1 MRVHPAK
8 IVARLTPTTKRY
20 LEEAVGFAVS
30 GQHSEI
36 TPEHMLLA
44 MCSESGGDTDVLMR
58 SVDRDI
64 KKLHSELERALHSF
78 RNGSTTKPRLS
89 DVLVRWFEDAWI
101 LASLEWGETALRS
114 GALVVQMILGGGR
127 YLSDPLLSLSSISAE
142 HLREMATDA
151 LKITAESV
159 EATPSRE
166 RMSSTHE
173 RGGPDVAGPG
183 SALSKFTTSFTDAAR
198 AGNIDP
204 VFGRESEIRQVID
217 VLCRRRKNNPMLV
230 GEPGVGKTALVEG
243 LALAI
248 AQREVPEALA
258 EVDLRALDLGLLEAG
273 ASVKGE
279 FEARL
284 KNVIQEVQ
292 SSPIPIVLFIDEA
305 HTLIGAG
312 NQKGG
317 ADAANLLKPALARG
331 ELRTIA
337 ATTWSEYKQYFE
349 KDAALERRFQPIKVE
364 EPNEDVAI
372 GMLRGLRAIY
382 EHAHHVIIRD
392 SAVEAAVRLG
402 HRYITGRQ
410 LPDKS
415 VDLLDTTAARVR
427 VEQSARPEKLT
438 RLEAEMAAL
447 ERRCGAVRRDLA
459 DHDDESMQR
468 TLSSLEERIVVLE
481 GQRTELMAIW
491 ATQRDAL
498 ERVFSTRR
506 ALAEARHASKDT
518 NESGLELESLE
529 RDARQALVEFENLRK
544 SEPLFS
550 IDVDSA
556 AVARTVELWT
566 GVPIGEMHDAT
577 NRAVLS
583 LGERLKTRV
592 LGQDMALDHIARSLA
607 VARAGLRTSE
617 GPLGVFLLVGPSGVG
632 KTETAHA
639 IADSLFGGSR
649 FLTTIN
655 LSEYQESH
663 TATRLVGSP
672 PSYVGYGE
680 GGELTEA
687 VRQKPYSVVLL
698 DECEKAAI
706 EVMNT
711 FYQVFDRGMLS
722 DSEGRNIDFRNTCI
736 LLTSNLASEQITALA
751 SAGTSYEEIIDS
763 IRPSLC
769 RYFKPALLNRMQI
782 VPYLPMTGE
791 TLSRIVD
798 LEFERIAGRVKS
810 MHGMQT
816 IFTTPLRE
824 RVVSRTQDL
833 DGGVRHVRHMLERS
847 VLIPLATRLLS
858 ANPEDVE
865 RTRIEIGVD
874 DTGDVAIQFV

>member
-20 LEEAVGFAVS
+20 LEEAVGFAAS
-30 GQHSEI
+30 AQHPEI
-36 TPEHMLLA
+36 TPEHVLLA
-44 MCSESGGDTDVLMR
+44 ICSESGGDTDVLLR
-58 SVDRDI
+58 SIDRDA
-64 KKLHSELERALHSF
+64 KKLRSELEQTLRTF
-78 RNGSTTKPRLS
+78 RSGSATKPRIS
-89 DVLVRWFEDAWI
+89 DALVRWFEDAWI

-114 GALVVQMILGGGR
+114 GALTVQMVLGGGR
-127 YLSDPLLSLSSISAE
+127 YLSDSLSSLSSISAE
-142 HLREMATDA
+142 HLRAVAIDA
-151 LKITAESV
+151 LKITAEAT

-166 RMSSTHE
+166 RPSVHD
-173 RGGPDVAGPG
+173 RAGVDVAGPG

-198 AGNIDP
+198 EGKIDP
-204 VFGRESEIRQVID
+204 VFGREREIRQVID
-217 VLCRRRKNNPMLV
+217 VLCRRRKNNPILV

-248 AQREVPEALA
+248 VKREVPEALA

-284 KNVIQEVQ
+284 KSVIQEVQ

-337 ATTWSEYKQYFE
+337 ATTWSEYKMYFE

-364 EPNEDVAI
+364 EPNEEVAI

-382 EHAHHVIIRD
+382 ENAHHVMIRD

-438 RLEAEMAAL
+438 RLEAEIAAL
-447 ERRCGAVRRDLA
+447 ERRCESIRRDLA
-459 DHDDESMQR
+459 DRDDEVTRQ
-468 TLSSLEERIVVLE
+468 TLPSLEKKIATLE
-481 GQRTELMAIW
+481 GQRTELMAKW

-498 ERVFSTRR
+498 ERVFSARR
-506 ALAEARHASKDT
+506 TLAEARNASAVTDERT
-518 NESGLELESLE
+518 SEVERLELLAKESL
-529 RDARQALVEFENLRK
+529 AEFETHRK
-544 SEPLFS
+544 AEPLFAV
-550 IDVDSA
+550 DVDGA

-577 NRAVLS
+577 NQAVLS
-583 LGERLKTRV
+583 LGERLKARV
-592 LGQDMALDHIARSLA
+592 LGQDLAVDHIARSLA
-607 VARAGLRTSE
+607 VARAGLRTSD

-639 IADSLFGGSR
+639 IADLLFGGNR

-655 LSEYQESH
+655 LSEYQEPH

-711 FYQVFDRGMLS
+711 FYQVFDRGFLS
-722 DSEGRNIDFRNTCI
+722 DAEGRNVDFRNTCI
-736 LLTSNLASEQITALA
+736 LLTSNLASDRIAALI
-751 SAGTSYEEIIDS
+751 SAGTSYEEIVS
-763 IRPSLC
+763 AIRPILS
-769 RYFKPALLNRMQI
+769 RHFKPALLNRMHI
-782 VPYLPMTGE
+782 VPYLPMTEEVLG
-791 TLSRIVD
+791 RIVA
-798 LEFERIAGRVKS
+798 LEFERIADRVKAA
-810 MHGMQT
+810 HGMQT
-816 IFTTPLRE
+816 TFAPALRE
-824 RVVSRTQDL
+824 SIVTRAQDL
-833 DGGVRHVRHMLERS
+833 EGGVRYVRQMLERS
-847 VLIPLATRLLS
+847 VLIPLATRLLVSTQES
-858 ANPEDVE
+858 AEGTMID
-865 RTRIEIGVD
+865 IGVAE
-874 DTGDVAIQFV
+874 TGDVSIQFA